1 MQRASR
7 NCNVCS
13 AIDIEHSNE
22 LNNGNVYIE
31 HKQIDKTLG
40 I

>member
-13 AIDIEHSNE
+13 AIDIKHSNE
-22 LNNGNVYIE
+22 LNGNVYIE